1 MRLGNRIEIEIVD
14 YNHNGKGLGKVDG
27 AVVFTDGGFIG
38 DRVLVEITKDKKK
51 FFEGEIRKY
60 IKKTKDREENPCPYG
75 QVCGGCQFLGWEYQK
90 ELEWKRSR
98 VQDAIERIG
107 DISLQ
112 VEEVSHME
120 EPIAYRNH
128 MQFHKVGRNFGLYN
142 KSGKDIIPIKSCLMQ
157 KDKANTFLQGI
168 QGKSYIEDFDRLGLR
183 TNQEGKLMAIFVSS
197 KALKMDALHK
207 IVADAVEFKVDSL
220 YFNLNKKPKFHY
232 GRNFD
237 LLYGEEFLEESLV
250 GYNFQISPGSFFQIN
265 LSQAEKL
272 VSMVKDS
279 LNHRS
284 WDLVMDLFCGIG
296 SLSLPLSEISQE
308 VIGVEL
314 NPRAIDDARQVAKS
328 NGKNNL
334 RYIAGKVENILPR
347 LLEEENLSPQALVL
361 DPPRAGVDPKA
372 LEAILE
378 SHPQRI
384 TYVSCNPST
393 LARDLKI
400 LKEKY
405 RIEKITPLDM
415 FPRTA
420 HVEAL
425 TLLVRDSHSE
435 SK

>member
-1 MRLGNRIEIEIVD
+1 M
-14 YNHNGKGLGKVDG
+14 KKLGKILLGLVLGIFLVIVIGFFFLQWASKPTPEDKRNMSLDGVKMEVEVVDDTRKPIIKTMKLADYKKQTQEEEERLEDNVKG
-27 AVVFTDGGFIG
+27 
-38 DRVLVEITKDKKK
+38 RVE
-51 FFEGEIRKY
+51 
-60 IKKTKDREENPCPYG
+60 
-75 QVCGGCQFLGWEYQK
+75 
-90 ELEWKRSR
+90 
-98 VQDAIERIG
+98 G
-107 DISLQ
+107 DIQ
-112 VEEVSHME
+112 
-120 EPIAYRNH
+120 
-128 MQFHKVGRNFGLYN
+128 
-142 KSGKDIIPIKSCLMQ
+142 
-157 KDKANTFLQGI
+157 T
-168 QGKSYIEDFDRLGLR
+168 
-183 TNQEGKLMAIFVSS
+183 
-197 KALKMDALHK
+197 
-207 IVADAVEFKVDSL
+207 
-220 YFNLNKKPKFHY
+220 KFHY

-361 DPPRAGVDPKA
+361 DPPRAGVEPKA

-400 LKEKY
+400 LKERY

-420 HVEAL
+420 HVETVVL
-425 TLLVRDSHSE
+425 MSRIE
-435 SK
+435 K